1 LNTATL
7 GTASLQKSEL
17 IKVTFL
23 FSFGCFLQ
31 FEGSVEILKK
41 TNRSSSFFS
50 KIVGFSAILLFVVS
64 IGKVED
70 VQ

>member
-1 LNTATL
+1 M
-7 GTASLQKSEL
+7 

>member
-1 LNTATL
+1 MNTSDIRHCFIAKKRVDK
-7 GTASLQKSEL
+7 GN
-17 IKVTFL
+17 

-41 TNRSSSFFS
+41 PNRSSSFFS
-50 KIVGFSAILLFVVS
+50 KIVGFSAILLFVVR